1 MVQRQSQERP
11 RDSRGRFEPTS
22 EQDLDRRNESSRRR
36 SSRSARS
43 QRSCGTGKASVFSL
57 IAGTGVGLALMYLL
71 DPESGAE
78 RRRRA
83 KWHGH
88 QLLESSKD
96 IASNLAGRAGTVA
109 SHASEYAKEY
119 GGRAAELGG
128 HAAENGASFG
138 ANMLGRAK
146 EGLASLGAGLAER
159 AGDAKDYAAESVS
172 SARDRVGDALG
183 YEREPEH
190 HYVSQTACALGSLA
204 LGAGLVWAL
213 DPRLGRSRRAWMR
226 DKGMHWLRETGDFF
240 RYAGKDVSNRM
251 RGQVARTRGYM
262 RRNEPVD
269 DARLCA
275 RVRSELGRVVED
287 AHAIEVLAQD
297 GHVTLRGT
305 TDGAAIN
312 SIASVIMGVRGVRG
326 FDNQLRAHGSSATTT
341 QSSPV

>member
-1 MVQRQSQERP
+1 
-11 RDSRGRFEPTS
+11 
-22 EQDLDRRNESSRRR
+22 
-36 SSRSARS
+36 
-43 QRSCGTGKASVFSL
+43 
-57 IAGTGVGLALMYLL
+57 MYLL
-71 DPESGAE
+71 DPENGAE

-83 KWHGH
+83 KWQGH

-96 IASNLAGRAGTVA
+96 IASSLAARAGTVA
-109 SHASEYAKEY
+109 SQATDYAKDY
-119 GGRAAELGG
+119 GGRAASSS
-128 HAAENGASFG
+128 ASIGASMFD
-138 ANMLGRAK
+138 RAK
-146 EGLASLGAGLAER
+146 EGLASFGAGLSDR

-172 SARDRVGDALG
+172 SARDRMSNALG

-190 HYVSQTACALGSLA
+190 HYVGQSVCALGSLA
-204 LGAGLVWAL
+204 LGAGLIWAY
-213 DPRLGRSRRAWMR
+213 DPRLGRSRRAWLR
-226 DKGMHWLRETGDFF
+226 DKSMHWLRETGDFF

-251 RGQVARTRGYM
+251 RGQVARTRGYI

-269 DARLCA
+269 DAKLCA

-287 AHAIEVLAQD
+287 VHAIEVVAQD